1 MYTQEQI
8 LDMYFNRNQQAVSAT
23 SQMYGAKLTRFA
35 DTMIAHEDALECVN
49 DTYIAAWNKIPPE
62 RPMRF
67 LSWLYRVCRNI
78 VCDRIDWN
86 NASKRN
92 SNMNC
97 MLDELEECLADSNAK
112 YEGELSD
119 IGGRISMTKK
129 DLFDGLNYI
138 DDQIIEEAQPT
149 GESAGYSDDIHVN
162 NHETSKADKNRKK
175 YKKFA
180 RAAKALATVAAVLVV
195 AVLGTEVVRLNN
207 RIDELETKTA
217 NVISQNNAQ
226 NNVYAGIKSG
236 AKLGD
241 YEAASDYGKLY
252 DVVKKAEASIRDTA
266 FGELLE
272 SADATGITSD
282 ASSANKQESAANTEY
297 STTNVMTEG
306 VDESDVVKTDGK
318 YIYMVEDGQISITDI
333 SNGKPGEETL
343 FRPDFEV
350 PSDTV
355 EELYISDGKMLIISN
370 HAGDKDETIC
380 YSYDIADPTKPVLI
394 GKARQDGFYNTSRKI
409 GDTVYVFSDTYIK
422 TSDMNKNVALQEDNL
437 EKWVPQV
444 NGKVI
449 SYDCFYIGE
458 DTYSGT
464 VVSSF
469 DVNKPDKTIDAKC
482 IMNNSGEVY
491 VSSNAMYLYHS
502 DWSASRELTKISKI
516 SFEDGV
522 MKTGETTSVN
532 GYLNDKFAINE
543 QGGYLYVLP
552 TSDTG
557 SQPVNSLHVLDKD
570 MNEVGV
576 INEIARGESIYAARF
591 VGKYVYFITYR
602 QTDPLFVADISNPTA
617 PKLLGEL
624 EVSGFSEYLHM
635 WDDTHVLGIGYG
647 DSQQSKIKLTMF
659 DVSDPTKPVEVNQKL
674 IDSSESWSNEF
685 VYNYKAIL
693 ADPEK
698 NLIGFTANDYY
709 LFSYDSENGFS
720 LLEQQALTYKNTEG
734 YRGIYKDNDFYV
746 AGNGEIKHFKLAE

>member
-1 MYTQEQI
+1 
-8 LDMYFNRNQQAVSAT
+8 
-23 SQMYGAKLTRFA
+23 
-35 DTMIAHEDALECVN
+35 
-49 DTYIAAWNKIPPE
+49 
-62 RPMRF
+62 
-67 LSWLYRVCRNI
+67 
-78 VCDRIDWN
+78 
-86 NASKRN
+86 
-92 SNMNC
+92 
-97 MLDELEECLADSNAK
+97 
-112 YEGELSD
+112 
-119 IGGRISMTKK
+119 MTKK

-149 GESAGYSDDIHVN
+149 GESAGYSDEIYVK
-162 NHETSKADKNRKK
+162 NHETHHGGKEDKNRKK
-175 YKKFA
+175 HKKFA
-180 RAAKALATVAAVLVV
+180 RTAKALATVAAVLVV

-252 DVVKKAEASIRDTA
+252 DVAKKAEASIRNTA
-266 FGELLE
+266 SGDLLE

-282 ASSANKQESAANTEY
+282 ASSANKQEAAAKTEY

-464 VVSSF
+464 VISSF
-469 DVNKPDKTIDAKC
+469 DVDKPDKTIDAKC

-491 VSSNAMYLYHS
+491 VSGNAMYLYHS

-552 TSDTG
+552 TSNTG
-557 SQPVNSLHVLDKD
+557 SQPVSSLHVLDKD

-746 AGNGEIKHFKLAE
+746 AGNGEIKHFKLEE

>member
-1 MYTQEQI
+1 
-8 LDMYFNRNQQAVSAT
+8 
-23 SQMYGAKLTRFA
+23 
-35 DTMIAHEDALECVN
+35 
-49 DTYIAAWNKIPPE
+49 
-62 RPMRF
+62 
-67 LSWLYRVCRNI
+67 
-78 VCDRIDWN
+78 
-86 NASKRN
+86 
-92 SNMNC
+92 
-97 MLDELEECLADSNAK
+97 
-112 YEGELSD
+112 
-119 IGGRISMTKK
+119 
-129 DLFDGLNYI
+129 
-138 DDQIIEEAQPT
+138 
-149 GESAGYSDDIHVN
+149 
-162 NHETSKADKNRKK
+162 
-175 YKKFA
+175 
-180 RAAKALATVAAVLVV
+180 
-195 AVLGTEVVRLNN
+195 
-207 RIDELETKTA
+207 
-217 NVISQNNAQ
+217 
-226 NNVYAGIKSG
+226 
-236 AKLGD
+236 
-241 YEAASDYGKLY
+241 
-252 DVVKKAEASIRDTA
+252 
-266 FGELLE
+266 
-272 SADATGITSD
+272 
-282 ASSANKQESAANTEY
+282 
-297 STTNVMTEG
+297 
-306 VDESDVVKTDGK
+306 
-318 YIYMVEDGQISITDI
+318 
-333 SNGKPGEETL
+333 
-343 FRPDFEV
+343 
-350 PSDTV
+350 
-355 EELYISDGKMLIISN
+355 
-370 HAGDKDETIC
+370 
-380 YSYDIADPTKPVLI
+380 
-394 GKARQDGFYNTSRKI
+394 
-409 GDTVYVFSDTYIK
+409 
-422 TSDMNKNVALQEDNL
+422 MNKNVALQEDNL

-464 VVSSF
+464 VISSF
-469 DVNKPDKTIDAKC
+469 DVDKPDKTIDAKC

-502 DWSASRELTKISKI
+502 DWSASRELTKISRI

-552 TSDTG
+552 TSNTG